1 MTAQLLFY
9 NEVVPIS
16 AERHAN
22 WHVRSLQDYSFTNKV
37 NSVPLMAVE
46 FLNASSDFP
55 IVFAGD
61 DETVMPVLLL
71 GMRNAENVFLDSAGH
86 WEGKYIPA
94 FIRRY
99 PFVFSR
105 SEDGE
110 KFYLCID
117 ESFPGFNQEGEGPAL
132 IGEDG
137 KASEYTQGV
146 LKFLSQYQAE
156 FQRTQ
161 TFCAKLKELNLLERK
176 QVEATLPS
184 GEKMSLTG
192 FFTVDRPRLATLSS
206 EAIVDLVRSGA
217 YELICHHLASLRNFN
232 VLRDRTSDAHGEG
245 GEQKAEER
253 QPAWSSA
260 G

>member
-1 MTAQLLFY
+1 MSAQLLFY
-9 NEVVPIS
+9 NQVVPIS

-22 WHVRSLQDYSFTNKV
+22 WHVRPLQDYSFTKKV

-46 FLNASSDFP
+46 FLNASTDFP

-61 DETVMPVLLL
+61 DEMVMPVLLL
-71 GMRNAENVFLDSAGH
+71 GMRNFENAFLDSAGQ

-105 SEDGE
+105 SEEGE
-110 KFYLCID
+110 QFFLCID
-117 ESFPGFNQEGEGPAL
+117 ESFAGFNQEGDGPAL

-137 KASEYTQGV
+137 KASEYTDGV
-146 LKFLSQYQAE
+146 LNFLSQYQSE
-156 FQRTQ
+156 FLRTQ
-161 TFCAKLKELNLLERK
+161 AICAKLKQLNLLERK
-176 QVEATLPS
+176 QVEATLPT

-192 FFTVDRPRLATLSS
+192 FYTVDRPRLATLSS

-217 YELICHHLASLRNFN
+217 YELICYHLASLGNLN
-232 VLRDRTSDAHGEG
+232 ELRDRTIEARPPGD
-245 GEQKAEER
+245 EQENEEL
-253 QPAWSSA
+253 QPALSA
-260 G
+260 N

>member
-1 MTAQLLFY
+1 MSTQLLFY
-9 NEVVPIS
+9 NDVVPIS
-16 AERHAN
+16 SERHGN
-22 WHVRSLQDYSFTNKV
+22 WHVRELKDYSFTNKV

-61 DETVMPVLLL
+61 DEAVMPVLLL
-71 GMRNAENVFLDSAGH
+71 GMRRSENVFIGSDGS
-86 WEGKYIPA
+86 WEGKYLPA

-110 KFYLCID
+110 SLYLCID
-117 ESFPGFNQEGEGPAL
+117 ETYPGFNQEGEGPAL
-132 IGEDG
+132 FGEDG
-137 KASEYTQGV
+137 KASDYTNGV

-161 TFCAKLKELNLLERK
+161 ALCKKLKDRNLLERM
-176 QVEATLPS
+176 QVSASMPN
-184 GEKMSLTG
+184 GEQMSLSG
-192 FFTVDRPRLATLSS
+192 FFTVDRPRLATLST
-206 EAIVDLVRSGA
+206 EAIADLVRSDT

-232 VLRDRTSDAHGEG
+232 LLFDRTNDHQQVA
-245 GEQKAEER
+245 AE
-253 QPAWSSA
+253 
-260 G
+260 

>member
-1 MTAQLLFY
+1 MTTQLLFY

-16 AERHAN
+16 AERHGN
-22 WHVRSLQDYSFTNKV
+22 WHVRELKDYSFTNKV
-37 NSVPLMAVE
+37 NSVPLTAVE

-61 DETVMPVLLL
+61 EEAVMPVLLL
-71 GMRNAENVFLDSAGH
+71 GMRNAENVFIGSDGS

-110 KFYLCID
+110 NFFLCID
-117 ESFPGFNQEGEGPAL
+117 ETYPGFNQVGDGPAL

-137 KASEYTQGV
+137 KASDYTQGV

-156 FQRTQ
+156 FGRTQ
-161 TFCAKLKELNLLERK
+161 AFCKKLKDLNLLERK
-176 QVEATLPS
+176 QVEASLPN
-184 GEKMSLTG
+184 GETMSLTG
-192 FFTVDRPRLATLSS
+192 FHTVDRSRLNTLSS

-232 VLRDRTSDAHGEG
+232 VLRDRISEAH
-245 GEQKAEER
+245 
-253 QPAWSSA
+253 P
-260 G
+260 

>member
-1 MTAQLLFY
+1 MTTQLLFY
-9 NEVVPIS
+9 NEVMPIS
-16 AERHAN
+16 AERHGN
-22 WHVRSLQDYSFTNKV
+22 WHVRELKDYSFTNKV
-37 NSVPLMAVE
+37 NSVPLTAVE

-61 DETVMPVLLL
+61 DEAVMPVLLL
-71 GMRNAENVFLDSAGH
+71 GMRNAENVFIGSGGT

-110 KFYLCID
+110 NFFLCID
-117 ESFPGFNQEGEGPAL
+117 ETYPGFNQAGDGPAL

-137 KASEYTQGV
+137 KASDYTQGV

-156 FQRTQ
+156 FVRTQ
-161 TFCAKLKELNLLERK
+161 AFCKKLKDLNLLERK
-176 QVEATLPS
+176 QVEASLPN

-192 FFTVDRPRLATLSS
+192 FHTVDRSRLSTLSS

-232 VLRDRTSDAHGEG
+232 VLRDRISEAH
-245 GEQKAEER
+245 
-253 QPAWSSA
+253 P
-260 G
+260 

>member
-1 MTAQLLFY
+1 MTTQLLFY

-16 AERHAN
+16 AERHNA
-22 WHVRSLQDYSFTNKV
+22 WHVRPNKDYSFTTKV

-46 FLNASSDFP
+46 FLNASVDFP
-55 IVFAGD
+55 IVFAGN
-61 DETVMPVLLL
+61 EESVMPVLLL
-71 GMRNAENVFLDSAGH
+71 GLRKSENVFIGADGS
-86 WEGKYIPA
+86 WEGKYLPA

-110 KFYLCID
+110 QFFLCID
-117 ESFPGFNQEGEGPAL
+117 ETYPGFNQEGDGAAL
-132 IGEDG
+132 LNDDG
-137 KASEYTQGV
+137 TPSEYTDGV

-161 TFCAKLKELNLLERK
+161 AICKKLKDLNLLERK
-176 QVEATLPS
+176 QVEATLPD

-217 YELICHHLASLRNFN
+217 YELICYHLASLRNFTL
-232 VLRDRTSDAHGEG
+232 LRDRT
-245 GEQKAEER
+245 AESHQQVE
-253 QPAWSSA
+253 ATESA
-260 G
+260 EPDPVWTQR

>member
-1 MTAQLLFY
+1 MSSQLLFY

-16 AERHAN
+16 AERHSN
-22 WHVRSLQDYSFTNKV
+22 WHVRELKDYSFANKV

-61 DETVMPVLLL
+61 EEGVMPVLLL
-71 GMRNAENVFLDSAGH
+71 GMRNSENVFISSDGR

-94 FIRRY
+94 FVRRY
-99 PFVFSR
+99 PFVFSL

-117 ESFPGFNQEGEGPAL
+117 ESYPGFNQEGEGPAL
-132 IGEDG
+132 IAEDG
-137 KASEYTQGV
+137 KPSEYTDGV
-146 LKFLSQYQAE
+146 LEFLSQYQAE

-161 TFCAKLKELNLLERK
+161 TVCKKLKDLNLLERK
-176 QVEATLPS
+176 KVDATLPN
-184 GEKMSLTG
+184 GEELSLTG
-192 FFTVDRPRLATLSS
+192 FFTVDRSRLSTLSS
-206 EAIVDLVRSGA
+206 EAIVELVRSGA

-232 VLRDRTSDAHGEG
+232 VLRDRSSDAQPDDV
-245 GEQKAEER
+245 EQEAT
-253 QPAWSSA
+253 
-260 G
+260 

>member
-1 MTAQLLFY
+1 MTTQLLFY

-16 AERHAN
+16 AERHGN
-22 WHVRSLQDYSFTNKV
+22 WHVRELKDYSFTNEV
-37 NSVPLMAVE
+37 NSVPLTAVE

-61 DETVMPVLLL
+61 DEAVMPVLLL
-71 GMRNAENVFLDSAGH
+71 GMRNAENVFIGSDGR
-86 WEGKYIPA
+86 WEGTYIPA

-110 KFYLCID
+110 NFFLCID
-117 ESFPGFNQEGEGPAL
+117 ETYPGFNQAGEGPAL

-137 KASEYTQGV
+137 KASDYTQGV

-156 FQRTQ
+156 FVRTQ
-161 TFCAKLKELNLLERK
+161 AFCKKLKDLNLLERK
-176 QVEATLPS
+176 QVEASLPN

-192 FFTVDRPRLATLSS
+192 FHTVDRSRLSTLSS

-232 VLRDRTSDAHGEG
+232 ELRDRISEAH
-245 GEQKAEER
+245 
-253 QPAWSSA
+253 P
-260 G
+260 

>member
-1 MTAQLLFY
+1 MATQLLFY

-22 WHVRSLQDYSFTNKV
+22 WHVRNLQDYSFTDKV

-61 DETVMPVLLL
+61 EEAVMPVLLL
-71 GMRNAENVFLDSAGH
+71 GMRRAENVFLDAAGH

-105 SEDGE
+105 SDDGE
-110 KFYLCID
+110 QFFLCID
-117 ESFPGFNQEGEGPAL
+117 ETYPGFNQEGDGPAL
-132 IGEDG
+132 LSEDG
-137 KASEYTQGV
+137 KASEYTEGV
-146 LKFLSQYQAE
+146 LQFLSQYQAE

-161 TFCAKLKELNLLERK
+161 AFCAKLKELNLLERK

-192 FFTVDRPRLATLSS
+192 FFTVDRSRLSTLSS
-206 EAIVDLVRSGA
+206 EAIVDLVRTGA

-232 VLRDRTSDAHGEG
+232 ILRDRSSEVHHEG
-245 GEQKAEER
+245 SVAAAEEP
-253 QPAWSSA
+253 QTAWSA
-260 G
+260 T

>member
-1 MTAQLLFY
+1 MTTQLLFY

-16 AERHAN
+16 AERHKN
-22 WHVRSLQDYSFTNKV
+22 WHIRPNKDYSFTNQV

-46 FLNASSDFP
+46 FLNASADFP
-55 IVFAGD
+55 IVFAGN
-61 DETVMPVLLL
+61 EESVMPVMLL
-71 GMRNAENVFLDSAGH
+71 GLRKSENVFLGTDGK

-110 KFYLCID
+110 QFFLCID
-117 ESFPGFNQEGEGPAL
+117 ESYPGFNQEGDGPAL
-132 IGEDG
+132 LNEEG
-137 KASEYTQGV
+137 KPSEYTDNV

-161 TFCAKLKELNLLERK
+161 AICKKLKELNLLERK
-176 QVEATLPS
+176 QVEATLPD

-192 FFTVDRPRLATLSS
+192 FFTVDRPRLSTLSS
-206 EAIVDLVRSGA
+206 EAIVDLVRTGA

-232 VLRDRTSDAHGEG
+232 LLRDRTAEAHPEHAGADAAP
-245 GEQKAEER
+245 AE
-253 QPAWSSA
+253 PAWSA
-260 G
+260 T

>member
-1 MTAQLLFY
+1 MTTQLLFY

-16 AERHAN
+16 AERHKA
-22 WHVRSLQDYSFTNKV
+22 WHVRPNKDYSFTNKV

-46 FLNASSDFP
+46 FLNASVDFP

-61 DETVMPVLLL
+61 EESVMPVLLL
-71 GMRNAENVFLDSAGH
+71 GLRKSENVFIGADGS
-86 WEGKYIPA
+86 WEGKYLPA

-99 PFVFSR
+99 PFVFSL

-110 KFYLCID
+110 QFFLCID
-117 ESFPGFNQEGEGPAL
+117 ETYPGFNQEGDGSAL
-132 IGEDG
+132 LNEDG
-137 KASEYTQGV
+137 KPSEYTDNV

-161 TFCAKLKELNLLERK
+161 AICKKLKDLNLLERK
-176 QVEATLPS
+176 QVETTLPD

-192 FFTVDRPRLATLSS
+192 FFTVDRARLSTLSS

-232 VLRDRTSDAHGEG
+232 LLRDRTAESHNEDDA
-245 GEQKAEER
+245 KDPT
-253 QPAWSSA
+253 QPDPVWSQS
-260 G
+260 

>member
-1 MTAQLLFY
+1 MTNQLLFY
-9 NEVVPIS
+9 NEVMPIS
-16 AERHAN
+16 AERHGN
-22 WHVRSLQDYSFTNKV
+22 WHVRELNDYSFTNKV
-37 NSVPLMAVE
+37 NAVPLMAVE
-46 FLNASSDFP
+46 FLNSSGTFP

-61 DETVMPVLLL
+61 DEAVTPVLLL
-71 GMRNAENVFLDSAGH
+71 GMRDSENVFIGSDGS

-110 KFYLCID
+110 NFYLCID
-117 ESFPGFNQEGEGPAL
+117 ESYSGFNQSGEGPAL

-137 KASEYTQGV
+137 KASEYTDGV

-161 TFCAKLKELNLLERK
+161 ALCKKLKEFNLLERK
-176 QVEATLPS
+176 QVETSLS
-184 GEKMSLTG
+184 NGETISLTG
-192 FFTVDRPRLATLSS
+192 FFTVDRSRLATLSS

-217 YELICHHLASLRNFN
+217 YEQICYHLASLNNFTA
-232 VLRDRTSDAHGEG
+232 LRDLTSEANPKGFDPQVEA
-245 GEQKAEER
+245 
-253 QPAWSSA
+253 P
-260 G
+260 